1 MLGKFSEKSI
11 MSTLFK
17 SWDMIKS
24 KFSSC
29 PIEIFKRVSNIYP
42 NEIDMFYS
50 NLHTIA
56 ALFDLFQH
64 VRNSFV
70 FILI

>member
-1 MLGKFSEKSI
+1 

-17 SWDMIKS
+17 SWDIIKS
-24 KFSSC
+24 KFPLC
-29 PIEIFKRVSNIYP
+29 PIELFKRVSNIYP
-42 NEIDMFYS
+42 NEINMFYS

-64 VRNSFV
+64 VKYPFIFV
-70 FILI
+70 FNI

>member
-1 MLGKFSEKSI
+1 VLGKLSEKSI
-11 MSTLFK
+11 MSALFK

-24 KFSSC
+24 KSLLFT
-29 PIEIFKRVSNIYP
+29 IDIFKRVSAIYP

-64 VRNSFV
+64 VKFFFFDLV
-70 FILI
+70 F